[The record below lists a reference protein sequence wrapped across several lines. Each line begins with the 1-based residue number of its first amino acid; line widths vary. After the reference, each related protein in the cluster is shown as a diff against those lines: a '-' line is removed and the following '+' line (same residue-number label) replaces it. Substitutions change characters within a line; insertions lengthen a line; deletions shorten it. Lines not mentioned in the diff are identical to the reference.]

1 METNA
6 LDYTENLVYISDLLE
21 EIVEL
26 LAQSSVILLF
36 VLGCGCAVFVLYL
49 LFRCIKRF
57 I

>member
-6 LDYTENLVYISDLLE
+6 VDYTENLVYISDLLE
-21 EIVEL
+21 EVVTL

-36 VLGCGCAVFVLYL
+36 AISVVGSVFVLYL

>member
-1 METNA
+1 METNT

-21 EIVEL
+21 EIVGL